1 MEPEAALWQALRD
14 QHTDVTRLDAWLDL
28 FLKLAQPRIEPL
40 RSMLHDWAQ
49 HPEATLPFSALTLAD
64 ELAGLCAEQQVTSLY
79 QLSAALADAL
89 RRASAG
95 QVNASDRAALEGAV
109 EELWRQLHQHAA
121 GVPVLTP
128 PHILAALAGD

>member
-1 MEPEAALWQALRD
+1 MAPSKIRCLC
-14 QHTDVTRLDAWLDL
+14 
-28 FLKLAQPRIEPL
+28 LAKG
-40 RSMLHDWAQ
+40 
-49 HPEATLPFSALTLAD
+49 SAS
-64 ELAGLCAEQQVTSLY
+64 G
-79 QLSAALADAL
+79 ALADAL

-95 QVNASDRAALEGAV
+95 QVHASDRAALAGAV

>member
-1 MEPEAALWQALRD
+1 MEPEAALWQALRA
-14 QHTDVTRLDAWLDL
+14 QHTDITRLDAWLDL
-28 FLKLAQPRIEPL
+28 FLKLAQPRIESL

-49 HPEATLPFSALTLAD
+49 RPEATLPFSALTLAD
-64 ELAGLCAEQQVTSLY
+64 ELAGLCAEKQVTSLY

-95 QVNASDRAALEGAV
+95 QVHASDRAALEGAV

-128 PHILAALAGD
+128 PHILAAVAGD

>member
-1 MEPEAALWQALRD
+1 MDPEAALWQALRA
-14 QHTDVTRLDAWLDL
+14 QHTDVTRLEAWLDL

-40 RSMLHDWAQ
+40 RSMLHDWAKQ
-49 HPEATLPFSALTLAD
+49 PEATLPFSD

-95 QVNASDRAALEGAV
+95 QVHALERAALAGAV